1 MYLDTQKFVLDTWE
15 TLDSQRQAMNVL
27 AAPLMVTSMSPTHTE
42 TPTLINYIQLHL
54 PASISAKLLVLE
66 LLT

>member
-15 TLDSQRQAMNVL
+15 TLDSQRQTMNVL
-27 AAPLMVTSMSPTHTE
+27 AAPSLVTSMSPTHTE
-42 TPTLINYIQLHL
+42 TTALINYIQLNL
-54 PASISAKLLVLE
+54 PASISAELLVLE

>member
-27 AAPLMVTSMSPTHTE
+27 AAPSLVTSMSPTHTE
-42 TPTLINYIQLHL
+42 TTALINYIQDRK
-54 PASISAKLLVLE
+54 SVV
-66 LLT
+66 

>member
-1 MYLDTQKFVLDTWE
+1 MYLDKKIVLDTWE

-27 AAPLMVTSMSPTHTE
+27 AAPSMVTSTSPTHTE

-54 PASISAKLLVLE
+54 PASISAECYLCWSF
-66 LLT
+66 

>member
-27 AAPLMVTSMSPTHTE
+27 AAPSLVTSMSPTHTE
-42 TPTLINYIQLHL
+42 TTALINYIQLNL
-54 PASISAKLLVLE
+54 PASISAELLVLE